1 MASPAASE
9 VYIIDASDRYHAVEA
24 LWHEI
29 GPPSLEGEEV
39 AVKANFNSD
48 DPFPATT
55 HPDTLEAII
64 GQVLDAGARR
74 VRLGERS
81 GMGETRAVLMNR
93 GAIGIAERAGAEVV
107 ALDGLPRE
115 GWETVPSDGLHWKR
129 GFLIARLFRE
139 AGAVVQTCCLKTHRF
154 GGHVSLSLKNLVGV
168 VAKKDP
174 RGGYNYMAELHTSP
188 HQRRMIAEISRFCPC
203 NIAIMDA
210 AEGFSTGGPEQ
221 GSLIEP
227 GVMLASTDRV
237 ALDAAGIALLRLYGS
252 TPEVMR
258 GRIFEMDQIARAAE
272 LGIGV
277 RSAQDLRL
285 VALDSESKDLV
296 LDIRRILDETG

>member
-29 GPPSLEGEEV
+29 GPPSLEGKEV

-55 HPDTLEAII
+55 HPDTLEAIF

-74 VRLGERS
+74 VWLGERS
-81 GMGETRAVLMNR
+81 GMGETLAVLMNR

-139 AGAVVQTCCLKTHRF
+139 AGAVVQT

>member
-55 HPDTLEAII
+55 HPATLEAII

-93 GAIGIAERAGAEVV
+93 GAVGIAERAGAEVV

-115 GWETVPSDGLHWKR
+115 GWEAVPLGGLHWKR

-139 AGAVVQTCCLKTHRF
+139 ADAVVQTCCLKTHRF

-168 VAKKDP
+168 VAKRDP
-174 RGGYNYMAELHTSP
+174 GDGYNYMAELHTSP

-203 NIAIMDA
+203 NVAIMDA